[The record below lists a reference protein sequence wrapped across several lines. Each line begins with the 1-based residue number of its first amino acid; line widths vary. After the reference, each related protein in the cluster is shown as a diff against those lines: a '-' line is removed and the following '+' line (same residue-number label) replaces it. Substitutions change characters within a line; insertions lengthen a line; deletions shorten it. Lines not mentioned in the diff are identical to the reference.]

1 MFKKIIFIFLII
13 LALGSFY
20 PDFASA
26 QYGLEEGQKI
36 QGLSQSSPEIFVGTI
51 IKTILL
57 VIGIIL
63 IVLIIYGGFTYAT
76 ALGNEQKIE
85 TGKKI
90 LLYAIIGII
99 IISLAYG
106 ITTLIINAVFPEDK
120 MTKSQTQ
127 DKTQGL
133 EQTLDDLHGTNIT
146 TNPLDTEACKQEGEK
161 CLFSPEA
168 SVDDGT
174 LQIQGTAPVNICCSG
189 LDCNIS
195 TQTCIKK
202 CANNGESY
210 VKETLVKREYLPCCP
225 GLRRNQ
231 DNQTCEKPQL

>member
-13 LALGSFY
+13 LALGSFC
-20 PDFASA
+20 PDFAFA

-90 LLYAIIGII
+90 LLYAIIGIL

-106 ITTLIINAVFPEDK
+106 ITTLIINVVFPEDK
-120 MTKSQTQ
+120 MTTSQTQ

-133 EQTLDDLHGTNIT
+133 EQTLDNLHGTNIT
-146 TNPLDTEACKQEGEK
+146 VNPLDTETCKQEGEK